1 MTSTAKAIP
10 DGFHGAARL
19 LRRRDAARA
28 IEFYKQ
34 AFGATELMRLA
45 EPSGKIGHAEMKIG
59 DAVIML
65 ADEYPDHGAISP
77 QSLGGTAV
85 TIHLYV
91 GDVDAL
97 VTRAGAA
104 GAKIER
110 PPTDEFYGDRS
121 AMLSDPFGHRWMFA
135 SHIEDVSPE
144 EMGRRY
150 QAMMKQ

>member
-1 MTSTAKAIP
+1 MCC
-10 DGFHGAARL
+10 
-19 LRRRDAARA
+19 RDAARA

-34 AFGATELMRLA
+34 AFGATEFMRLA

-121 AMLSDPFGHRWMFA
+121 ATLSDPFGHRWMFA